1 MLTETIARGWEN
13 LLGRNSHATML
24 LSTDITWLAQF
35 ECGS

>member
-24 LSTDITWLAQF
+24 LEPRYNVACSV
-35 ECGS
+35 